1 LPSSDQLL
9 DEYAIKKL
17 PDEIDYVLHKKC
29 DTDVFV
35 LSDDG
40 DSKDNAEDF
49 TDPFFEAELAS
60 FG

>member
-1 LPSSDQLL
+1 M
-9 DEYAIKKL
+9 
-17 PDEIDYVLHKKC
+17 DYVLHKKC

-40 DSKDNAEDF
+40 DGKDDAEDF
-49 TDPFFEAELAS
+49 TDPFFEAELAL